1 MNNLFS
7 LIGLNLYLT
16 GFLAYCLLL
25 GTPVTCRLCA
35 WGDEKEIGLHHLR
48 LFFSVTVGLCL
59 AMLALFALG
68 VVGLFRPTTIFTV
81 LLLLLVASLASL
93 FTPDQSTPSRSIL
106 RSAFSFVAKSHSRL
120 PYLDLSIVLL
130 LLLVLNAQAV
140 AVPGRWDDTLYHL
153 PMARSYIEHSGI
165 TTNEFLR
172 YPLFPQNMELLFS
185 LGLMIDAEIAAQGM
199 ATLPFLI
206 SSIGLIGASEKFV
219 GSRIPGYLSIIA
231 LFYTPFISSTL
242 GYAYID
248 NGLALLCWGATLAVA
263 IWENLGR
270 RHRGWLV
277 LAGVLAGSAAGTK
290 LFGGILAAILGLLV
304 LGRCRSWKE
313 PVVYAA
319 SVLAFGAWWYL
330 RSTIISGDP
339 VHPLGGS
346 FFGYYLWN
354 ADDLLL
360 QHQEQATHGVS
371 KNILYV
377 FHSLVTAHVSLW
389 LLAFPFIMYV
399 QRSLAGSLTFYFVFV
414 SYVLFWFFATQVE
427 RYLSPISVVASFLAM
442 SFIYYLVQSCVARM
456 SSRGLATL
464 IHPPYPAMLFLLAL
478 IPMTVHSYSR
488 ALSKLTNWEQALFER
503 PGYRIFQQ
511 ANIRQASHGNRILQI
526 GFERGIYFFHGTVV
540 GDQFGLGRYSQMM
553 ACSPSGGCQIDQPE
567 RLIDIMRSFDCRMLA
582 VDGSKVR
589 IDTGD
594 FSRYFEILPF
604 DQDNYLLL
612 LR

>member
-1 MNNLFS
+1 MNNLVS

-25 GTPVTCRLCA
+25 GTPVTYRLCA
-35 WGDEKEIGLHHLR
+35 WGDEKEIGLRHLR

-68 VVGLFRPTTIFTV
+68 IVGLFRPTTIFTV
-81 LLLLLVASLASL
+81 LLLLLMASLASL

-130 LLLVLNAQAV
+130 LLLILNAQAV

-206 SSIGLIGASEKFV
+206 SSIGLIGASEKFI

-313 PVVYAA
+313 PAVYAA
-319 SVLAFGAWWYL
+319 SALAFGAWWYL
-330 RSTIISGDP
+330 RSAIISGDP
-339 VHPLGGS
+339 VHPLGGGV
-346 FFGYYLWN
+346 FGYYLWN
-354 ADDLLL
+354 ADDLLF

-371 KNILYV
+371 KNIIYI
-377 FHSLVTAHVSLW
+377 FQSLVAAGVPWW
-389 LLAFPFIMYV
+389 LLAFPSIAYAR
-399 QRSLAGSLTFYFVFV
+399 QSPAGFSTFYFVFII
-414 SYVLFWFFATQVE
+414 YILFWLFATQVE
-427 RYLSPISVVASFLAM
+427 RYLSPICIVASFLVI
-442 SFIYYLVQSCVARM
+442 SFIYHLARSCLARM
-456 SSRGLATL
+456 SSGGSAMAM
-464 IHPPYPAMLFLLAL
+464 HPAYPAVLLLLAL

-488 ALSKLTNWEQALFER
+488 ALSKLTNWEQALLGR
-503 PGYRIFQQ
+503 PGYEIFQQ
-511 ANIRQASHGNRILQI
+511 ANMRRATYGDRILQI
-526 GFERGIYFFHGTVV
+526 GFELGIYFFHGTVI
-540 GDQFGLGRYSQMM
+540 GDQFGPGRYRQMTT
-553 ACSPSGGCQIDQPE
+553 CSPDGSCRMDDAE
-567 RLIDIMRSFDCRMLA
+567 RIIEIMRSFDCRMLA
-582 VDGSKVR
+582 VDGSKIHV
-589 IDTGD
+589 DTEAFAG
-594 FSRYFEILPF
+594 YFDILRF
-604 DQDNYLLL
+604 NGENYLLL
-612 LR
+612 LK